1 MLRSE
6 AILGSNARGTAMPD
20 VICNT
25 VSAIIDGQAAGFNS
39 FIHDPKA
46 LNETVNT
53 IGKQSIPKRFIDAV
67 AARRLATNAIN
78 SQWKCPLNLQTPLT
92 CPLPWTVV
100 DASCESTS
108 QTEYTFNLM
117 RTCDFLGRNYI
128 RIVLPE
134 VDTSLMILNGQTNAM
149 SSPEEIFLG
158 AWHRDLVP
166 RIIDEVSFFTRKNQH
181 KLFVYSGYDIAAHN
195 IIFGNA
201 NKEMNDLMAGEDKF
215 EIGYDPYRVDG
226 TALGIASYKGVDV
239 YKEFEASFNKE
250 TNSTEFSQAPVEA
263 YKVMLL
269 GDINNTEN
277 RKSEKDGFA
286 DYFQRDTTMDIDEY
300 RTYYRRNVW
309 YEAPVAIPYDCRH
322 SIHSRRIAHKES
334 VIIIPLD
341 ILPFGYSIESSLPT
355 AAIAGECGAIGIK
368 LFKDWFDRSFYLTRM
383 TDVPTLFPVPQH
395 KHYKAK
401 DTAYVYDYEQVNA
414 ITGQPEV
421 VVGTV
426 QAGDGLEGW
435 VNVRSVGRFGDETY
449 VDTFGEDDSLAEDR
463 TATHNR
469 PEQQVVGRKVS
480 QMEGIVPST
489 TKPVIAQGETKV
501 SYPHG
506 KIGQRQIGNMF
517 NSKSRTPIADT
528 SFVDFE
534 NQATSLLVP
543 PSYISPAWAQSI
555 ASKISIKLLQIG
567 YSTISSI
574 KALLTR
580 LPNIYLTTEWHD
592 LTVQLTNNR
601 FELNCDLYIMAIM
614 MWFLPVDAH
623 GIESMRVYPH
633 QKIDTEDPVCAGVY
647 MYNENAQGQTLYSWD
662 MMNLQTPAHMGLK
675 PLLSNMGLISFS
687 PLMVPNQMPYAV
699 YDMNLAGKL
708 IFELQTPANNSNFVN
723 LRNGVLKTISMGVNG
738 CACVN
743 LNLFRLVF

>member
-6 AILGSNARGTAMPD
+6 TILGNSSRATSIPDIIVNTLTA
-20 VICNT
+20 I
-25 VSAIIDGQAAGFNS
+25 ADGQTLGFNS

-46 LNETVNT
+46 LKETAET
-53 IGKQSIPKRFIDAV
+53 IAKQPIPKRFIDSV

-78 SQWKCPLNLQTPLT
+78 GQWKCPLNLQTPLT
-92 CPLPWTVV
+92 CPLPWSVTE
-100 DASCESTS
+100 ASCESTAS
-108 QTEYTFNLM
+108 TEYCFSLM
-117 RTCDFLGRNYI
+117 RTFDFLGRNYL
-128 RIVLPE
+128 RLVLPE
-134 VDTSLMILNGQTNAM
+134 VDTSMMILNGQTNPM
-149 SSPEEIFLG
+149 DSPENIYLG

-166 RIIDEVSFFTRKNQH
+166 RIIDEVSFYTRKNQH
-181 KLFVYSGYDIAAHN
+181 KLFVYSGYDIAVHN
-195 IIFGNA
+195 IVFGNA
-201 NKEMNDLMAGEDKF
+201 NREMNDLMAGEDKF

-226 TALGIASYKGVDV
+226 TALGVASYKGVDV
-239 YKEFEASFNKE
+239 YKEFEATLNG
-250 TNSTEFSQAPVEA
+250 NQTEFTAAPVEA

-269 GDINNTEN
+269 GDINNTEE

-286 DYFQRDTTMDIDEY
+286 DYFQRDTSMDIDEY

-322 SIHSRRIAHKES
+322 SIHSRRIAHKAS

-341 ILPFGYSIESSLPT
+341 ILPFGYSVESSLPT

-395 KHYKAK
+395 KHYKEG
-401 DTAYVYDYEQVNA
+401 DSAYVYDYEQVNA

-421 VVGTV
+421 VVGEVAT
-426 QAGDGLEGW
+426 GDGLEGW
-435 VNVRSVGRFGDETY
+435 VNVRSVGRFGDSTY
-449 VDTFGEDDSLAEDR
+449 ADTFAEGEGLAADR
-463 TATHNR
+463 AATHHR
-469 PEQQVVGRKVS
+469 SEQQVVGRKVAN
-480 QMEGIVPST
+480 MEGVVPST
-489 TKPVIAQGETKV
+489 TKPVIGEGETKV
-501 SYPHG
+501 SYAHG
-506 KIGQRQIGNMF
+506 KIGQRKVGGMF
-517 NSKSRTPIADT
+517 NSKSRAPIADT

-534 NQATSLLVP
+534 NKETSLLIP
-543 PSYISPAWAQSI
+543 PSYVSPAWAQSV
-555 ASKISIKLLQIG
+555 AANLSIKLLQVG

-574 KALLTR
+574 KSLLTA

-592 LTVQLTNNR
+592 TTAPLTHNK
-601 FELNCDLYIMAIM
+601 FEINCDLYAMAIM
-614 MWFLPVDAH
+614 LWFLPVDAH

-633 QKIDTEDPVCAGVY
+633 QKIDTEDPVCAGVHLQ
-647 MYNENAQGQTLYSWD
+647 NESSQGQTLYSWD
-662 MMNLQTPAHMGLK
+662 MMNLQTPAHLGLK

-708 IFELQTPANNSNFVN
+708 ILELQAPQNSTNFVN
-723 LRNGVLKTISMGVNG
+723 LRNGCLKAITMGVNG

-743 LNLFRLVF
+743 LNMYRLIF